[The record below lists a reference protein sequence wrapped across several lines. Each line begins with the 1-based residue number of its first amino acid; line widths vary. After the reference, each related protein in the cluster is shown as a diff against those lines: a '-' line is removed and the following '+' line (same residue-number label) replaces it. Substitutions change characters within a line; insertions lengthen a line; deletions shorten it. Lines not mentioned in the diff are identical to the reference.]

1 MTRHFDLHRLRLLR
15 ELKYRGTITAVA
27 EAMSYSHSA
36 VSQQLAILE
45 EDLGI
50 AMLEPDGRRVRLTSS
65 AEVLITHVEAVLQ
78 RLDQAD
84 ADLARSAGEIAGTF
98 RIGTFQTAL
107 LALMP
112 SLLTI
117 LRTTHPRLKLELTH
131 ADPDAALSGLQTRE
145 FDLVV
150 DEVFAGQPLKRSS
163 AVDQTV
169 LRRDP
174 IRVAVPAADSTFAA
188 EQLADLADADWVLEP
203 AGSAAREWADRIC
216 NAAGFR
222 PKAVFESPDMFVHER
237 LVRAGHAVAFLPDL
251 VWAATPPTIRLHEL
265 SHSGYR
271 DIVCSV
277 RAGTSDHPSVNAVT
291 DALRAV
297 CPETRDA
304 IAANLRH
311 GESTRST
318 LK

>member
-1 MTRHFDLHRLRLLR
+1 MGAERLPAGRPSSWGAICVLL
-15 ELKYRGTITAVA
+15 
-27 EAMSYSHSA
+27 
-36 VSQQLAILE
+36 
-45 EDLGI
+45 I
-50 AMLEPDGRRVRLTSS
+50 AARQVGRW
-65 AEVLITHVEAVLQ
+65 
-78 RLDQAD
+78 
-84 ADLARSAGEIAGTF
+84 AGEIAGTF

-265 SHSGYR
+265 PHGGYR

-311 GESTRST
+311 GEPTRST